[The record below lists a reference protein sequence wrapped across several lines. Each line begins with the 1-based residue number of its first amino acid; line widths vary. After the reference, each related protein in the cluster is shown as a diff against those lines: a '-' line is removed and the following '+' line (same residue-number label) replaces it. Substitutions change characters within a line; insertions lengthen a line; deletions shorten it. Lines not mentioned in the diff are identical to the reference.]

1 MKCQKCGS
9 FDATTHI
16 TEIVNGVKSE
26 SWLCSKCAN
35 AVDGNFSFESLFHP
49 DFDNFF
55 GSVLN
60 QQKFLDTSALKQCPI
75 CKSTLS
81 DIKKSGRLGCSE
93 CYSVFY
99 DFLIKPLKEIQGST
113 KHIGK
118 IPGSAKSNKPGECEI
133 QKLKD
138 LLDEA
143 VQKQEFEKAAE
154 LRDRIKLLEK
164 GEKEA

>member
-1 MKCQKCGS
+1 MKCQKCGN

-16 TEIVNGVKSE
+16 TEIANGVKSE

-35 AVDGNFSFESLFHP
+35 SVDSTFSFESLFHS

-60 QQKFLDTSALKQCPI
+60 QQKFLDKSTQKQCPI

-81 DIKKSGRLGCSE
+81 DIKKTGRLGCSE

-99 DFLIKPLKEIQGST
+99 DFLLKPLKEIQGST

-118 IPGSAKSNKPGECEI
+118 IPGSAKSNNPGESEF

-138 LLDEA
+138 LLNEA

-154 LRDRIKLLEK
+154 LRDRIKLFEK
-164 GEKEA
+164 GGKEA